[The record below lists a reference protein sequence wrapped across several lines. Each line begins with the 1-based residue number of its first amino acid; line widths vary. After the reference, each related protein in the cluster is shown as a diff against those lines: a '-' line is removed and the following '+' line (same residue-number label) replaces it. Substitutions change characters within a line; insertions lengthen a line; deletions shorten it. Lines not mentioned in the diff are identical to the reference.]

1 MGLTDCELRGKGNAR
16 NAVRRKRKDEGKDS
30 KSMIKY
36 FSMAIETIFAKNL
49 M

>member
-16 NAVRRKRKDEGKDS
+16 NAVRRKRKGEGKDS